1 VIRVS
6 SEVELEVAL
15 GPVDGVRVCSIA
27 DALDVIGDR
36 YTMLVLREIG
46 LGFGR
51 FSDIRR
57 HVGAPRET
65 LTLRLRK
72 LEEAGVIER
81 RRYNE
86 HPPRD
91 EYVMTEAG
99 LALRPVLVALRAW
112 GEQYVTPT
120 RPQ

>member
-1 VIRVS
+1 VS
-6 SEVELEVAL
+6 SEVEL

-27 DALDVIGDR
+27 DALDIIGDR

-65 LTLRLRK
+65 LTVRLRK
-72 LEEAGVIER
+72 LEEAGVIAR
-81 RRYNE
+81 RRYSE

-99 LALRPVLVALRAW
+99 LALRPVRLELRAW
-112 GEQYVTPT
+112 GETYVTPT
-120 RPQ
+120 RAE

>member
-1 VIRVS
+1 MS
-6 SEVELEVAL
+6 SEVEL
-15 GPVDGVRVCSIA
+15 GPVDGVRACSIA

-36 YTMLVLREIG
+36 YTMLVLREIA

-72 LEEAGVIER
+72 LEEAGVIAR
-81 RRYNE
+81 RRYSE

-99 LALRPVLVALRAW
+99 RAVAPVLVELRAW
-112 GEQYVTPT
+112 GERFTTPA
-120 RPQ
+120 RAE

>member
-1 VIRVS
+1 VS
-6 SEVELEVAL
+6 SEVEL
-15 GPVDGVRVCSIA
+15 GPVDGVRECSIA
-27 DALDVIGDR
+27 DALEVIGDR
-36 YTMLVLREIG
+36 YTMLILREIG

-65 LTLRLRK
+65 LTVRLRK
-72 LEEAGVIER
+72 LEDAGVIER
-81 RRYNE
+81 RRYSE

-99 LALRPVLVALRAW
+99 RALGPVLKQLRAW
-112 GEQYVTPT
+112 GEQYVTPN
-120 RPQ
+120 RAG

>member
-1 VIRVS
+1 MRDC
-6 SEVELEVAL
+6 
-15 GPVDGVRVCSIA
+15 PIA

-65 LTLRLRK
+65 LTVRLRK
-72 LEEAGVIER
+72 LEDAGIIAR

-91 EYVMTEAG
+91 EYVMTDAG
-99 LALRPVLVALRAW
+99 RALLPVLAGLRAW
-112 GEQYVTPT
+112 GEAHITPSRT
-120 RPQ
+120 Q

>member
-1 VIRVS
+1 MR
-6 SEVELEVAL
+6 E
-15 GPVDGVRVCSIA
+15 CSIA
-27 DALDVIGDR
+27 DALEVIGDR
-36 YTMLVLREIG
+36 YTMLILREIG

-65 LTLRLRK
+65 LTVRLRK
-72 LEEAGVIER
+72 LEDAGVIER
-81 RRYNE
+81 RRYSE

-99 LALRPVLVALRAW
+99 RALGPVLKQLRAW
-112 GEQYVTPT
+112 GEQYVTPN
-120 RPQ
+120 RAG

>member
-1 VIRVS
+1 VS
-6 SEVELEVAL
+6 SKVEPGPL
-15 GPVDGVRVCSIA
+15 GADGVRICSIA
-27 DALDVIGDR
+27 DALEVIGDR

-57 HVGAPRET
+57 HIGAPRET

-72 LEEAGVIER
+72 LEEAGVIAR
-81 RRYNE
+81 RRYSE

-91 EYVMTEAG
+91 EYVLTEAG
-99 LALRPVLVALRAW
+99 IALGPVLRSLRAW
-112 GEQYVTPT
+112 GQEYITPT
-120 RPQ
+120 LAE

>member
-1 VIRVS
+1 MS
-6 SEVELEVAL
+6 SEVEL

-27 DALDVIGDR
+27 DALEVIGDR

-57 HVGAPRET
+57 HTGAPRET
-65 LTLRLRK
+65 LTVRLRK
-72 LEEAGVIER
+72 LEEAGIIER
-81 RRYNE
+81 RRYSE

-99 LALRPVLVALRAW
+99 RALGPVLKQLRAW
-112 GEQYVTPT
+112 GEQYVTPN
-120 RPQ
+120 RAE

>member
-1 VIRVS
+1 MDRVS
-6 SEVELEVAL
+6 SEVEL
-15 GPVDGVRVCSIA
+15 GRVDGARVCSIA

-36 YTMLVLREIG
+36 YTMLVLREIN

-51 FSDIRR
+51 FNDIRR

-72 LEEAGVIER
+72 LEEAGVIAR
-81 RRYNE
+81 RRYSE

-99 LALRPVLVALRAW
+99 RALGPVLQSLRDW
-112 GEQYVTPT
+112 GEQYVTPAG
-120 RPQ
+120 